1 MIYINVGDSAPDF
14 IAGTQEG
21 KIIKLAD
28 FKGKKLILYFYPKD
42 NTPGCTAEACNLR
55 DNFQILKEQGFE
67 IIGVSPD
74 NEISH
79 QKFSSK
85 YDLPFELIADTDKK
99 ILKDYGVWGE
109 KKMFGKVKEGLF
121 RTTFVI
127 DEEGKIE
134 KIFKKVKT
142 KEHASQILEAF
153 KK

>member
-1 MIYINVGDSAPDF
+1 MNYKNIGDFAPDF
-14 IAGTQEG
+14 SARTQEG
-21 KIIKLAD
+21 KIITLAD

-55 DNFQILKEQGFE
+55 DNFQILKEKGFE

-99 ILKDYGVWGE
+99 ILKGYGVWGE
-109 KKMFGKVKEGLF
+109 KKMFGKTKEGVH

-127 DEEGKIE
+127 DEKGKIE
-134 KIFKKVKT
+134 KVFKKVKT
-142 KEHASQILEAF
+142 KEHASQILESF
-153 KK
+153 EN